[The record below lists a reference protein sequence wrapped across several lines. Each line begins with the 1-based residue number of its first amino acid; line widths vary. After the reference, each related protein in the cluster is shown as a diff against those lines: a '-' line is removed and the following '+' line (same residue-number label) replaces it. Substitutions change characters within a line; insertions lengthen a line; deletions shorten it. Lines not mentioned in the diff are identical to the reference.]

1 MMTAPTSMFSNYVS
15 YNDYVAHR
23 ATMLRLTRYL
33 VVFLVA
39 GVVAAICLIHTRQW
53 LLRHRA
59 EQLLANIQSITLR
72 QTQFDSIKPLLRRW
86 ERFGEYEGNCSEKH
100 CKFKV
105 TLLNGMFNLPDWLGY
120 LVARLGGRS
129 ARVIAGFEVIDG
141 IVWAKYFDV
150 DVQMPPLRG
159 EDGKLF
165 STSLLGI
172 AESRSQFFPPH
183 YWGSILLH
191 SNYVIGRPGGCEG
204 CVEAYVYFTPY
215 ADPQDT
221 RRLMQFNLG
230 CLTRWRACQD
240 ETDIMPVAWTQYSEE
255 RSKLEAQP
263 ASPKCSPRIIEML
276 GRDTENVA
284 IVDVIANRTDSGS
297 GGEKFQVSTVS
308 LSARLKRAEFWN
320 LNNSEEVRV
329 FDDAVSLAGSTF
341 PSEVHPGTKFIFLFA
356 HRKEGGN
363 SPSVWLE
370 TCGAIPFTESN
381 LEIVKRGIGQDF
393 RAFLPH

>member
-1 MMTAPTSMFSNYVS
+1 MSN
-15 YNDYVAHR
+15 DWVAQR
-23 ATMLRLTRYL
+23 PMMLRLARYV
-33 VVFLVA
+33 VVFLTS
-39 GVVAAICLIHTRQW
+39 GVVAAICLIHASQW

-59 EQLLANIQSITLR
+59 EQLLANIQTITLR
-72 QTQFDSIKPLLRRW
+72 QTQFDTVKPLLRRW

-105 TLLNGMFNLPDWLGY
+105 TLQDEMFNLPDWLRHS
-120 LVARLGGRS
+120 VARLGGRA

-150 DVQMPPLRG
+150 AVEMPPFRG

-165 STSLLGI
+165 STTLLGS
-172 AESRSQFFPPH
+172 AESRSQFFPPQ

-204 CVEAYVYFTPY
+204 CVLAYVYFTPY
-215 ADPQDT
+215 ADPQDI

-240 ETDIMPVAWTQYSEE
+240 QADIMPVAWTQYSQE
-255 RSKLEAQP
+255 RSKLETQL
-263 ASPKCSPRIIEML
+263 ASPKCSPRIAELL
-276 GRDTENVA
+276 GRDSENAA
-284 IVDVIANRTDSGS
+284 IVDVVANRVENGA
-297 GGEKFQVSTVS
+297 GESKFQVSTVR
-308 LSARLKRAEFWN
+308 LSVRLKRAEFWN
-320 LNNSEEVRV
+320 VGENEEVRV
-329 FDDAVSLAGSTF
+329 FNDAVALGSDNL
-341 PSEVHPGTKFIFLFA
+341 PSAVHPGTRFILLFA
-356 HRKEGGN
+356 RYNWPGKN
-363 SPSVWLE
+363 SPSIWLE